1 MQQVHINRLGVNS
14 IEFDSEILEIPLSP
28 GGEHSF
34 EIVIINYGSPT
45 HVHLSASDEIH
56 DNITFLDDN
65 PYVAHEEYL
74 PVIARIPFDGRL
86 FNKGEINI
94 TVGYGSKTE
103 SFPVTIGDPG
113 PARTSA
119 PVRVNKVKDQSLS
132 VERSSKRDA
141 GSRGNNWSMQMSD
154 ITSHMVE
161 GIHEILGSR
170 LIVGVS
176 AILFLF
182 LIIYTILYT
191 AINPLGS
198 FSIGL
203 SVGFYSAVSMSILF
217 MLIMAYLL
225 TRLPIFK

>member
-1 MQQVHINRLGVNS
+1 M
-14 IEFDSEILEIPLSP
+14 LEIPLSP
-28 GGEHSF
+28 GGEYSF

-56 DNITFLDDN
+56 ENITFLDDN

-103 SFPVTIGDPG
+103 SFPVTIGNPG

-119 PVRVNKVKDQSLS
+119 PVRVMVEDQPLT
-132 VERSSKRDA
+132 VDRSSKRDA
-141 GSRGNNWSMQMSD
+141 GSKGNNWSMQMSD

-161 GIHEILGSR
+161 GIHEILDSR

-182 LIIYTILYT
+182 LIIYAILYM
-191 AINPLGS
+191 AITPLGS
-198 FSIGL
+198 VSIGL